1 MHRKHL
7 DSIQIGAII
16 HHHKREI
23 LKHSLAAHP
32 SKHSCFG
39 AIWLLQNA
47 LDRSK
52 RRALRCQRDIPNERR
67 LDDYEHLPTL
77 TIRFVARTQKRENL
91 SIRKTTDMENNWIW
105 NSIFMSQSSAFSA
118 RIAKEQ
124 KMFTYNPPPG
134 ISEKSTVI
142 RRSVCLLYWQ

>member
-77 TIRFVARTQKRENL
+77 TIRFLARTQKRENL
-91 SIRKTTDMENNWIW
+91 SIRKTRDNGKHLNMEFHFHE
-105 NSIFMSQSSAFSA
+105 S
-118 RIAKEQ
+118 
-124 KMFTYNPPPG
+124 
-134 ISEKSTVI
+134 VI
-142 RRSVCLLYWQ
+142 RFQCSHCQRAENVHI